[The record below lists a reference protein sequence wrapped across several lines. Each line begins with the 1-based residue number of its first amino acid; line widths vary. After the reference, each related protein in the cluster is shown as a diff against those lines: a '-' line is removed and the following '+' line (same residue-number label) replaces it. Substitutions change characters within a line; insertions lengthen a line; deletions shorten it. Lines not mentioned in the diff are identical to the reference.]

1 MHIIG
6 IDLGTTNSLCAV
18 FENGQPRLIPNALG
32 AVLTPSVV
40 GVLEDGRV
48 VMGAAAKELRVT
60 RPERC
65 VSCFKRLMGSQ
76 ETVTIAGQRFTPPEL
91 SSLILRSLR
100 DDAESTLGER
110 VTDAVIT
117 VPAYF
122 NDNQR
127 QATKHAGT
135 LAGLKVRRIINE
147 PTAAALTYGFHD
159 RDEEKHYLVI
169 DLGGGTFD
177 VTLMEIF
184 NGTLEIIATAGENF
198 LGGEDF
204 TDRLVAHLLQ
214 TQGVQLET
222 AELREPLR
230 VARLRK
236 LCEVAKLELTTNYS
250 TVIRLPNTK
259 GELVDDAPTAA
270 VTRDEFQLLVRP
282 LIDRLKEPI
291 AKVLRDGQCT
301 PDQIDEVILVG
312 GATRMPWLHDFVR
325 QQLRN
330 EPLCRFNP
338 DEVVALGA
346 AVQAALI
353 SDDRAVEDIVMTD
366 VCPFTLGVDTSK
378 KLGEEIK
385 SGYYTPIIHRN
396 TTIPVSKEH
405 AFSTI
410 YPTQPVVDVHVY
422 QGEHRRVEMN
432 LKIGELQVTG
442 IPPGPPGQIVY
453 IRFTY
458 DLNGILEVEAYLPN
472 SSQKFRTILTHN
484 AVGLSQ
490 AELDNAI
497 RKLQALKYY
506 PRENLALQRLLQYCE
521 SLVGEVSPFHR
532 AELEAAI
539 DSFEFAI
546 NSGDETHVDFAQH
559 GLLQVLSTLGYEF
572 RSDA

>member
-6 IDLGTTNSLCAV
+6 IDLGTTNSLCAA

-40 GVLEDGRV
+40 GVLDDGRV
-48 VMGAAAKELRVT
+48 VIGAAAKELRVT
-60 RPERC
+60 KPERC

-76 ETVTIAGQRFTPPEL
+76 ESVTIAGQRFTPPEL

-100 DDAESTLGER
+100 DDAESALGER

-184 NGTLEIIATAGENF
+184 NGTLEIIATAGENL

-236 LCEVAKLELTTNYS
+236 LCEAAKLELTTNYS
-250 TVIRLPNTK
+250 TAIRLPNTK
-259 GELVDDAPTAA
+259 GELVEDAPTAA
-270 VTRDEFQLLVRP
+270 VTRDEFQSLVRP
-282 LIDRLKEPI
+282 LMDRLKEPI
-291 AKVLRDGQCT
+291 AKVLRDGQRT
-301 PDQIDEVILVG
+301 PDQVDEVILVG
-312 GATRMPWLHDFVR
+312 GATRMPWLHDLVR
-325 QQLRN
+325 ERLLR

-353 SDDRAVEDIVMTD
+353 ADDRAVEDIVMTD

-378 KLGEEIK
+378 KLGDEIK

-410 YPTQPVVDVHVY
+410 YPNQHVVDVHVY

-442 IPPGPPGQIVY
+442 IPPGPPGQTVY

-458 DLNGILEVEAYLPN
+458 DLNGILEVEAYLAN
-472 SSQKFRTILTHN
+472 SSQKFRTVLTHN

-490 AELDNAI
+490 AELDDAI

-546 NSGDETHVDFAQH
+546 NSGDETHVDFAQQ